1 MRGASADDP
10 GLPTMI
16 AQSVITNHSR
26 DFQLLNLAPE
36 RGHPEQRGPFLIAQE
51 GAAPNDPH
59 QRHCAFYLTRRGT
72 WVHQFLAFHLAPL
85 ARRELVEFDTAAEAL
100 TISGNL
106 LGAPVVETLD
116 SLQAW
121 LRELHL
127 DHALDL
133 AGVEAARAKLQ
144 AQQKS

>member
-1 MRGASADDP
+1 MLAHRA
-10 GLPTMI
+10 
-16 AQSVITNHSR
+16 ITNLGQ

-36 RGHPEQRGPFLIAQE
+36 RGHPQQRGPFLIAQE

-59 QRHCAFYLTRRGT
+59 QRYCAFFLTRRGT
-72 WVHQFLAFHLAPL
+72 WVHQFLAFNLAPL
-85 ARRELVEFDTAAEAL
+85 ARRELVEFDSAAEAL

-144 AQQKS
+144 AQTNS